1 VSTSSAAA
9 VICANA
15 MYACLAA
22 WLKFS
27 SASFADNCLKAFDG
41 NFPSL
46 RFHIPIVFVKSN
58 ILLMRSA
65 V

>member
-1 VSTSSAAA
+1 VHQRPSKGVVSTSSKAA
-9 VICANA
+9 VIACANA

-46 RFHIPIVFVKSN
+46 RFHIPGVVC
-58 ILLMRSA
+58 
-65 V
+65 

>member
-1 VSTSSAAA
+1 VSTSSKAAA
-9 VICANA
+9 VIACANA

-46 RFHIPIVFVKSN
+46 RFHIPNCV
-58 ILLMRSA
+58 
-65 V
+65 

>member
-1 VSTSSAAA
+1 VSTSSKAAA
-9 VICANA
+9 VIACANA

-27 SASFADNCLKAFDG
+27 SAFAGNCLKAFDG

-46 RFHIPIVFVKSN
+46 RFHIPNCVC
-58 ILLMRSA
+58 
-65 V
+65 